1 MGAAVARALAMGRGA
16 SALRGEVGLGY
27 TGGMPLILVSNDDGV
42 FAPGIEALVEAVEPL
57 GEVIVCA
64 PDTER
69 SGSSHAITFHTHLRV
84 GRVKRGANWWRVSG
98 TPVDCVYIGLHH
110 LCPHKP
116 DLVVSG
122 INSGYNLGTD
132 VFYSGTVGAAAEAR
146 IQGIP
151 ALAVSADRGVSPR
164 VAIPSV
170 QRIAGAMLKRGEPSL
185 ININVP
191 RPPGLTDDSTEEELD
206 AAAAA
211 LPIEVT
217 RLGVR
222 KYKNNVEARK
232 DPMGRT
238 YYWIGGPALE
248 TDHTPGDDTYAVT
261 HGTVAVTPLELDIT
275 GADATVAQ
283 RLLDDSND

>member
-1 MGAAVARALAMGRGA
+1 
-16 SALRGEVGLGY
+16 
-27 TGGMPLILVSNDDGV
+27 MPLILVSNDDGV
-42 FAPGIEALVEAVEPL
+42 FAPGIEAIVEAVEPL
-57 GEVIVCA
+57 GDVIVVA

-69 SGSSHAITFHTHLRV
+69 SGTSHAITFHTSLRV
-84 GRVKRGANWWRVSG
+84 GRVKERAENWWRVSG

-110 LCPHKP
+110 LCPTKP

-122 INSGYNLGTD
+122 INAGYNLGTD

-151 ALAVSADRGVSPR
+151 ALAASADRGVRPQ
-164 VAIPSV
+164 VAIPAV
-170 QRIAGAMLKRGEPSL
+170 RRIAAAMLDSGEPAL

-191 RPPGLTDDSTEEELD
+191 RPPGLTDDATEQEVDE
-206 AAAAA
+206 AAHA
-211 LPIEVT
+211 LPMEVT

-222 KYKNNVEARK
+222 KYKNNVQARK

-248 TDHTPGDDTYAVT
+248 TDHGPGDDTHAVT
-261 HGTVAVTPLELDIT
+261 HGKIAVTSLELDIT
-275 GADATVAQ
+275 GADPTVAQ
-283 RLLDDSND
+283 RLLDASSD

>member
-1 MGAAVARALAMGRGA
+1 LGW
-16 SALRGEVGLGY
+16 LGY
-27 TGGMPLILVSNDDGV
+27 TDGMPLILVSNDDGV
-42 FAPGIEALVEAVEPL
+42 FAPGIDALVEAVEPL
-57 GEVIVCA
+57 GTVIVVA

-84 GRVKRGANWWRVSG
+84 GAVKKPSSKWWGVSG
-98 TPVDCVYIGLHH
+98 TPVDCVYVGLHH
-110 LCPHKP
+110 LCPTKP

-122 INSGYNLGTD
+122 INAGYNLGTD

-146 IQGIP
+146 IQGVP
-151 ALAVSADRGVSPR
+151 ALAASADRGVSPR
-164 VAIPSV
+164 VAIPAV
-170 QRIAGAMLKRGEPSL
+170 RRVAAAMLQSKALSL

-191 RPPGLTDDSTEEELD
+191 RPPGLTDDATDEEVD
-206 AAAAA
+206 AAAEA
-211 LPIEVT
+211 LPLEVT

-222 KYKNNVEARK
+222 KYKNHVEARK

-248 TDHTPGDDTYAVT
+248 TDHSPGDDTYAVT

-275 GADATVAQ
+275 GADPSVAQ
-283 RLLDDSND
+283 RLLDATAD